1 MATKTDI
8 SYGVVPI
15 HRTEIGWEVFLIN
28 QYSKIGNNTYWI
40 LPKGHAE
47 AGESPKEAALREL
60 KEETGMTPEKLFD
73 TPTFELQY
81 TFTFAGDQI
90 EKKVVFFIGIVPEQ
104 PITLDP
110 IEVRE
115 AGWFLFVD
123 AVDRLDY
130 NETKEVFLRARE
142 YIEREL

>member
-60 KEETGMTPEKLFD
+60 KEETGMTPEKLLD

-104 PITLDP
+104 SIILDP

-115 AGWFLFVD
+115 AGWFSFVD

-142 YIEREL
+142 YIEKEL